1 MSQASDVKQIVEKV
15 VSQVLQSHI
24 SQLREDLVRRV
35 LDEVQPQLGSTPASS
50 NGSSATLLRA
60 ISAIHAGGNQR
71 EILRSLLDSTV
82 HFSSRSALFIVKAG
96 TGTAWQARG
105 FANNDEV
112 KDFSLDLGSG
122 MAARTMQS
130 RTASASNAS
139 EFDSGFI
146 SRFHGPSDG
155 RVLLL
160 PLVLKD
166 KVAALI
172 YADAGNQAG
181 GHLDATSLELLLL
194 TTSTW
199 LEVVS
204 VRKQTYKD
212 APEAVAAEAHEAAP
226 TATAAAHSDPFA
238 AHPPLAM
245 AMASAAGAG
254 SSVQPAPNSGP
265 APVTEAPA
273 GQHGNLS
280 PEDADVH
287 RKAQRFARLLVDE
300 IKLYNQAKVTDGRNH
315 KDLYDRLKDD
325 VEKSRAT
332 FEKRYGATVAAAA
345 NYFDQELVH
354 NLADDDPTVMGVNFR
369 R

>member
-1 MSQASDVKQIVEKV
+1 MSQTSDVKQIVEKV
-15 VSQVLQSHI
+15 VSQVLQSHV
-24 SQLREDLVRRV
+24 SQLREELVRRV
-35 LDEVQPQLGSTPASS
+35 LDEVQPQLGGVAASS

-112 KDFSLDLGSG
+112 KDFSLDLGTG

-130 RTASASNAS
+130 RTASSGNAG

-146 SRFHGPSDG
+146 SRFHAPSDN

-172 YADAGNQAG
+172 YADAGNQTG
-181 GHLDATSLELLLL
+181 GHLDASSLELLLL

-212 APEAVAAEAHEAAP
+212 APEAVATEAHEAAP
-226 TATAAAHSDPFA
+226 TTTAAAHSDPFA

-245 AMASAAGAG
+245 AAAAGAD
-254 SSVQPAPNSGP
+254 SSVQPAPIP
-265 APVTEAPA
+265 AAVTEAPA
-273 GQHGNLS
+273 ATHGDLS
-280 PEDADVH
+280 AEDADVH
-287 RKAQRFARLLVDE
+287 KKAQRFARLLVDE

-325 VEKSRAT
+325 IEKSRAT
-332 FEKRYGATVAAAA
+332 FGKRYGTTVAAAA

-354 NLADDDPTVMGVNFR
+354 NLADDDPAVMGVNFR